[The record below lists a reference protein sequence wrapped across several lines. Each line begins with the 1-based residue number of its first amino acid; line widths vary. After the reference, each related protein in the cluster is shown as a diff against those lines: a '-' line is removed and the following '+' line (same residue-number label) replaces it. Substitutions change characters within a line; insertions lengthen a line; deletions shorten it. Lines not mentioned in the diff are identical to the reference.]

1 MHYTYILRS
10 QKDQKL
16 YIGHTDNLKRRL
28 AEHNSGLEQST
39 KSRRPFELI
48 FYEAF
53 KNQYDAIRRERYF
66 KTARGK
72 SSLKQ
77 TLRESLK

>member
-10 QKDQKL
+10 QKDRKL
-16 YIGHTDNLKRRL
+16 YIGHTDNLKRRV

-39 KSRRPFELI
+39 KGRRPFELL

-53 KNQYDAIRRERYF
+53 KNQYDAIRREWYF
-66 KTARGK
+66 KTSKGK

-77 TLRESLK
+77 LLRESLK